1 MTDVLKNDR
10 FLRALRRE
18 PTDTTPIWVMRQA
31 GRYLPEYRATRE
43 RAGSFMGLAQNP
55 EYACEVTLQPLE
67 RFELDAAILFS
78 DILTIPDA
86 MGLGL
91 SFAHGEGPQF
101 AHPVRSAA
109 DVARLA
115 VPDMDGELRYV
126 MDAVRLIRR
135 ELHGRVPLI
144 GFSGSPWTLACY
156 MVEGAGSRDFAT
168 LKSMCWNEPKLA
180 HQLLDTLAQSVAAYL
195 VAQAAAGAQALMIFD
210 TWGGL
215 LGPAPFREFSLRT
228 MAQIVAALK
237 ADVHARELPVIL
249 FSKGAGQ
256 HLADM
261 ADTGC
266 AALGVDWT
274 TDLADARRA
283 VAGKVALQGNLDPA
297 VMRAS
302 PEVIRRE
309 ARAVLDS
316 YGNHPG
322 HIFNLGHGITPK
334 WTPGTSRCWSTRCTA
349 TAASCAR
356 AESLRRWSLP
366 NASRSLRRVSRGVPP
381 CTSCLFPASP
391 AGPA

>member
-1 MTDVLKNDR
+1 MTAMTASLKNDR

-31 GRYLPEYRATRE
+31 GRYLPEYRATRA
-43 RAGSFMGLAQNP
+43 RAGSFMGLAQHP
-55 EYACEVTLQPLE
+55 EFACEVTLQPLA

-91 SFAHGEGPQF
+91 SFAAGEGPQF
-101 AHPVRSAA
+101 AHPLRDAA
-109 DVARLA
+109 AIDKLA

-135 ELHGRVPLI
+135 ELDGRVPLI

-156 MVEGAGSRDFAT
+156 MVEGSGSRDFAT
-168 LKSMCWNEPKLA
+168 LKAMCWNEPALA
-180 HQLLDTLAQSVAAYL
+180 HHLLDTLARAVAAYL
-195 VAQAAAGAQALMIFD
+195 IAQAHAGAQALMVFD

-215 LGPAPFREFSLRT
+215 LGPAPFREFSLHY
-228 MAQIVAALK
+228 MQQVVAQLQGDPV
-237 ADVHARELPVIL
+237 ARELPSIL

-256 HLADM
+256 HLAAM

-274 TDLADARRA
+274 IDLADARRA

-297 VMRAS
+297 ILRAS
-302 PEVIRRE
+302 PDVIRRE

-322 HIFNLGHGITPK
+322 HVFNLGHGITPEVDPDHVAALVDEVHAYGR
-334 WTPGTSRCWSTRCTA
+334 TLRTR
-349 TAASCAR
+349 
-356 AESLRRWSLP
+356 
-366 NASRSLRRVSRGVPP
+366 
-381 CTSCLFPASP
+381 
-391 AGPA
+391 

>member
-1 MTDVLKNDR
+1 MALAPLKNDR

-31 GRYLPEYRATRE
+31 GRYLPEYRATRA

-55 EYACEVTLQPLE
+55 EFACEVTLQPLA
-67 RFELDAAILFS
+67 RFDLDAAILFS

-101 AHPVRSAA
+101 AHPVRDAA
-109 DVARLA
+109 AIAKLA

-126 MDAVRLIRR
+126 MDAVRLIRK
-135 ELHGRVPLI
+135 ELDGRVPLI

-156 MVEGAGSRDFAT
+156 MVEGQGSKDFAT
-168 LKSMCWNEPKLA
+168 LKAMCWNEPALA
-180 HQLLDTLAQSVAAYL
+180 HQLLDTLARAVAAYL
-195 VAQAAAGAQALMIFD
+195 IAQAHAGAQALMVFD

-215 LGPAPFREFSLRT
+215 LGPAPFREFSLRYMT
-228 MAQIVAALK
+228 RVVDALK
-237 ADVHARELPVIL
+237 ADTVAGALPAIL
-249 FSKGAGQ
+249 FSKGAGA
-256 HLADM
+256 HLAEM

-274 TDLADARRA
+274 IDLADARRA

-297 VMRAS
+297 ILRAS

-322 HIFNLGHGITPK
+322 HVFNLGHGITPEVDPEHVK
-334 WTPGTSRCWSTRCTA
+334 VLVDEVHAYGRT
-349 TAASCAR
+349 
-356 AESLRRWSLP
+356 LRGS
-366 NASRSLRRVSRGVPP
+366 
-381 CTSCLFPASP
+381 
-391 AGPA
+391 

>member
-1 MTDVLKNDR
+1 MAPAPLKNDR

-31 GRYLPEYRATRE
+31 GRYLPEYCATRA
-43 RAGSFMGLAQNP
+43 RAGSFMGLAQHP
-55 EYACEVTLQPLE
+55 EFACEVTLQPLE
-67 RFELDAAILFS
+67 RFDLDAAILFS

-91 SFAHGEGPQF
+91 SFAAGEGPQF
-101 AHPVRSAA
+101 AHPVRDDAA
-109 DVARLA
+109 IDRLA

-126 MDAVRLIRR
+126 MDAVRLIRK
-135 ELHGRVPLI
+135 ELDGRVPLI

-156 MVEGAGSRDFAT
+156 MVEGQGSKDFAT
-168 LKSMCWNEPKLA
+168 PKAMCWNAPALA
-180 HQLLDTLAQSVAAYL
+180 HRLLDTLARAVAAYL
-195 VAQAAAGAQALMIFD
+195 IAQARAGAQALMVFD

-215 LGPAPFREFSLRT
+215 LGPAPFREFSLRY
-228 MAQIVAALK
+228 MKQVVDLLK
-237 ADVHARELPVIL
+237 ADPVARELPAIL

-256 HLADM
+256 HLATM

-274 TDLADARRA
+274 IDLADARRA

-297 VMRAS
+297 ILRAA
-302 PEVIRRE
+302 PDVVRRE

-322 HIFNLGHGITPK
+322 HVFNLGHGITPEVD
-334 WTPGTSRCWSTRCTA
+334 PENVAVLVDEVHAYG
-349 TAASCAR
+349 R
-356 AESLRRWSLP
+356 ALRGR
-366 NASRSLRRVSRGVPP
+366 
-381 CTSCLFPASP
+381 
-391 AGPA
+391 